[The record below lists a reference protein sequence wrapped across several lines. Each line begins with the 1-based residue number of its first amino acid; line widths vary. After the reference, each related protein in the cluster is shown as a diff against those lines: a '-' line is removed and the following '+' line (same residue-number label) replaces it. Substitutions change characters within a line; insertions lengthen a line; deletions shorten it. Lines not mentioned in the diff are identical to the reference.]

1 MIQEDYVSFKVAKLL
16 KEKGFNNNLEE
27 CYRSYNGKETE
38 VCKSWYKEFDYYV
51 SNFIQRPTIQ
61 MAIKWFEK
69 EYNLAI
75 SVVWMN
81 GWLYGVRDMGQ
92 PYADREVLHLNEVRF
107 ETRQAAADA
116 AILNA
121 IQLLKNR

>member
-1 MIQEDYVSFKVAKLL
+1 MIQEDYVDPYTIMKMRKVGFKGNVITLNRAL
-16 KEKGFNNNLEE
+16 
-27 CYRSYNGKETE
+27 
-38 VCKSWYKEFDYYV
+38 
-51 SNFIQRPTIQ
+51 
-61 MAIKWFEK
+61 KWFEK

-75 SVVWMN
+75 SVVWIN